1 MIVQEKRTPFPM
13 ETSLTLANMA
23 TLAGI
28 MVLGALVP
36 SVSVLAVSARSA
48 ALGFSHGVL
57 TSAGIVVGD
66 IVFILVAIYGLS
78 LLTDW
83 MGSHFALIEY
93 LGGAYLIW
101 LGVMLCLSKPNAG
114 GVKTA
119 MPAMPSSF
127 LTGLLITLADQKVIL
142 FYLGFFPAFLD
153 LSTLSFVDTGIILA
167 IATVAVGGPKICYA
181 FMADRAGFVFRDSK
195 ALRAINVAAGSV
207 IVGVGGFLW
216 LRCCS

>member
-1 MIVQEKRTPFPM
+1 M
-13 ETSLTLANMA
+13 ETSLTLTNMA

-28 MVLGALVP
+28 MVLGALAP

-48 ALGFSHGVL
+48 TLGFSHGVL

-114 GVKTA
+114 GVEGRVRT
-119 MPAMPSSF
+119 AMPSSF

-142 FYLGFFPAFLD
+142 FYLGFFSAFVD
-153 LSTLSFVDTGIILA
+153 VSTLSFLDTGIILA
-167 IATVAVGGPKICYA
+167 IATVAVGGPKIFYA
-181 FMADRAGFVFRDSK
+181 FMADRAGFGFRNSK
-195 ALRAINVAAGSV
+195 SIRAINVTAGSM
-207 IVGVGGFLW
+207 IVGIGSFLW
-216 LRCCS
+216 LR